1 MAGVRPR
8 LEAPFPQRSGGW
20 RSVRVVLLMH
30 TLVCFTL
37 DETRY
42 AVPAERVLE
51 IVARVM
57 LTPLPAVP
65 SPIVGVFSYRG
76 VPMAAVDLRARLGH
90 PTRSPARDDHF
101 LVVRSARR
109 DVALVVD
116 RVNTTEPLA
125 DRVVCPPPLPA
136 RHLVGVVALDD
147 GLLLIEDLD
156 AALSLDEER
165 AIDAGL
171 RDLGAPS

>member
-1 MAGVRPR
+1 
-8 LEAPFPQRSGGW
+8 
-20 RSVRVVLLMH
+20 MH

-37 DETRY
+37 DDTRY

-51 IVARVM
+51 IVARVV
-57 LTPLPAVP
+57 LTPLPSAP
-65 SPIVGVFSYRG
+65 APIVGVFSYRG
-76 VPMAAVDLRARLGH
+76 EPMAAIDLRARLGH
-90 PTRSPARDDHF
+90 PARPPARDDHF

-116 RVNTTEPLA
+116 RVNATEPLA
-125 DRVVCPPPLPA
+125 DRRVCPPPLAA

-147 GLLLIEDLD
+147 GLMLIEDLD

-171 RDLGAPS
+171 QGLRAPS

>member
-1 MAGVRPR
+1 V
-8 LEAPFPQRSGGW
+8 
-20 RSVRVVLLMH
+20 H

-51 IVARVM
+51 IVARVV
-57 LTPLPAVP
+57 LTPLPSVP
-65 SPIVGVFSYRG
+65 PPVLGVFSYRG
-76 VPMAAVDLRARLGH
+76 EPMAAVDLRARLGH
-90 PTRSPARDDHF
+90 PARPAGRDDHF
-101 LVVRSARR
+101 LIVRSARR

-125 DRVVCPPPLPA
+125 DRQVRPAPIAA

-147 GLLLIEDLD
+147 GLMLIEDLD

-165 AIDAGL
+165 AIDASL
-171 RDLGAPS
+171 RELGAPS

>member
-1 MAGVRPR
+1 MD
-8 LEAPFPQRSGGW
+8 
-20 RSVRVVLLMH
+20 

-37 DETRY
+37 DGTRY

-51 IVARVM
+51 IVARVV

-65 SPIVGVFSYRG
+65 APIVGVFSYRG
-76 VPMAAVDLRARLGH
+76 TPMAAVDLRARLGH
-90 PTRSPARDDHF
+90 APRPPGRDDHF

-116 RVNTTEPLA
+116 RVDTTEPL
-125 DRVVCPPPLPA
+125 DERRVWPA
-136 RHLVGVVALDD
+136 PTPAQHLAGVVTLAD

-165 AIDAGL
+165 AIDASLRQPGGL
-171 RDLGAPS
+171 S

>member
-1 MAGVRPR
+1 
-8 LEAPFPQRSGGW
+8 
-20 RSVRVVLLMH
+20 MH

-37 DETRY
+37 DDTRY

-51 IVARVM
+51 IVARVV
-57 LTPLPAVP
+57 LTPLPSAP
-65 SPIVGVFSYRG
+65 APIVGVFSYRG
-76 VPMAAVDLRARLGH
+76 EPMAAIDLRARLGH
-90 PTRSPARDDHF
+90 PARPPARDDHF

-116 RVNTTEPLA
+116 RVNATEPLA
-125 DRVVCPPPLPA
+125 GRRVRPPPLAA

-147 GLLLIEDLD
+147 GLMLIEDLD
-156 AALSLDEER
+156 VALSLDEER

-171 RDLGAPS
+171 QGLRAPS

>member
-1 MAGVRPR
+1 M
-8 LEAPFPQRSGGW
+8 E
-20 RSVRVVLLMH
+20 

-51 IVARVM
+51 IVARVV

-65 SPIVGVFSYRG
+65 APIVGAFSYRG
-76 VPMAAVDLRARLGH
+76 APMAAVDLRARLGH
-90 PTRSPARDDHF
+90 PVRAPSRDDHF
-101 LVVRSARR
+101 LLVRAARR

-116 RVNTTEPLA
+116 RVTATAPLA
-125 DRVVCPPPLPA
+125 DRRVWSPPLPA
-136 RHLVGVVALDD
+136 RHLAGVVTLED

-165 AIDAGL
+165 AIDAGIQEI
-171 RDLGAPS
+171 GALA

>member
-1 MAGVRPR
+1 M
-8 LEAPFPQRSGGW
+8 S
-20 RSVRVVLLMH
+20 

-51 IVARVM
+51 IVARVV

-65 SPIVGVFSYRG
+65 APILGVFSYRG
-76 VPMAAVDLRARLGH
+76 APMVAVDLRARLGH
-90 PTRSPARDDHF
+90 APRPPGRDDHF

-109 DVALVVD
+109 EVALVVD
-116 RVNTTEPLA
+116 RVDATEPL
-125 DRVVCPPPLPA
+125 DERRVWPA
-136 RHLVGVVALDD
+136 PTPAPHLAGVVTLAD

-165 AIDAGL
+165 AIDASLQQRGEL
-171 RDLGAPS
+171 S

>member
-1 MAGVRPR
+1 M
-8 LEAPFPQRSGGW
+8 E
-20 RSVRVVLLMH
+20 

-37 DETRY
+37 DDARY
-42 AVPAERVLE
+42 AVPAARVLA
-51 IVARVM
+51 IVARVF

-65 SPIVGVFSYRG
+65 PPILGMFSYRG
-76 VPMAAVDLRARLGH
+76 SPIAAVDLRARFGH
-90 PTRSPARDDHF
+90 PTRPPTRDDHF

-116 RVNTTEPLA
+116 RVTAAEPLA
-125 DRVVCPPPLPA
+125 ERTVWAPPLAA
-136 RHLVGVVALDD
+136 RHLVGVVSLAD

-171 RDLGAPS
+171 RELGALA

>member
-1 MAGVRPR
+1 MD
-8 LEAPFPQRSGGW
+8 
-20 RSVRVVLLMH
+20 

-51 IVARVM
+51 IVARVR

-65 SPIVGVFSYRG
+65 PPVLGVFSYRG
-76 VPMAAVDLRARLGH
+76 VPVAAIDLRARLGH
-90 PTRSPARDDHF
+90 PARPPGRDDHF
-101 LVVRSARR
+101 LLVRSARR

-116 RVNTTEPLA
+116 RVNATEPLGG
-125 DRVVCPPPLPA
+125 RPVCAPPLA
-136 RHLVGVVALDD
+136 GRHLIGVVTLDD
-147 GLLLIEDLD
+147 GVLLIEDLD

-165 AIDAGL
+165 AIDANL
-171 RDLGAPS
+171 PELSALS

>member
-1 MAGVRPR
+1 MA
-8 LEAPFPQRSGGW
+8 S
-20 RSVRVVLLMH
+20 LMD

-51 IVARVM
+51 IVARVV
-57 LTPLPAVP
+57 LTPLPAVAP
-65 SPIVGVFSYRG
+65 PILGVFSYRG
-76 VPMAAVDLRARLGH
+76 APMAAVDLRARLGH
-90 PTRSPARDDHF
+90 PARPPSRDDHF
-101 LVVRSARR
+101 LLVRSARR

-116 RVNTTEPLA
+116 RVTTTAPVAERKVWPS
-125 DRVVCPPPLPA
+125 PLPA
-136 RHLVGVVALDD
+136 RHLAGVVTLED
-147 GLLLIEDLD
+147 GVLLIEDLD

-171 RDLGAPS
+171 QELGALA

>member
-1 MAGVRPR
+1 MK
-8 LEAPFPQRSGGW
+8 
-20 RSVRVVLLMH
+20 

-37 DETRY
+37 DDTRY
-42 AVPAERVLE
+42 AVPAARVLA
-51 IVARVM
+51 IVARVL
-57 LTPLPAVP
+57 LTPLPSAP
-65 SPIVGVFSYRG
+65 APILGMFSYRG
-76 VPMAAVDLRARLGH
+76 APMVAVDLRARFGH
-90 PTRSPARDDHF
+90 PTRAPRREDHF

-116 RVNTTEPLA
+116 RVTTAEPLA
-125 DRVVCPPPLPA
+125 ARTVWAPPLASP
-136 RHLVGVVALDD
+136 HLAGVITLPD

-171 RDLGAPS
+171 RELGALP